1 MASKSTKLPPS
12 SKAEEQNVIVSKE
25 LTIINKL
32 GLHARAASKLAQ
44 LCQQFSAK
52 ITLTLEEKE
61 ADASSI
67 MAIMLLAGGQGKTVK
82 VTAQGT
88 DATSALNA
96 IGQLISDKFDEEE

>member
-1 MASKSTKLPPS
+1 MNIKKNNNAI
-12 SKAEEQNVIVSKE
+12 IVSKE

-44 LCQQFSAK
+44 LCQQFTAT
-52 ITLTLEEKE
+52 IHLELEEKE

-82 VTAQGT
+82 VTAQGV
-88 DATSALNA
+88 DAPQALQA
-96 IGQLISDKFDEEE
+96 ISQLISDKFDEGE